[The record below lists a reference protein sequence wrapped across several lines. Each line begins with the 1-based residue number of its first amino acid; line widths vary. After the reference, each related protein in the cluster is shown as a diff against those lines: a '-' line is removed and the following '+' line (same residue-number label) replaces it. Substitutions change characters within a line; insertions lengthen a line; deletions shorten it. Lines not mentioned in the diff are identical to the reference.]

1 MDNKYINTGSGVGFL
16 DIILFINIILKLVGV
31 INWSWWVVLWP
42 LWASLII
49 IVFVIFVIYLV
60 WKRY

>member
-1 MDNKYINTGSGVGFL
+1 MNNKYTNISGGVGFF
-16 DIILFINIILKLVGV
+16 DILLLINIILKLVGV

-49 IVFVIFVIYLV
+49 IVIVIFVIYLV
-60 WKRY
+60 WKRC